1 MTSRYW
7 HKARPCGQY
16 PEACVQVWSNTG
28 KSQLLSQLKFY
39 CKTNDICYFYTAH
52 KTPYLP
58 FSSPPPPPSYPQ
70 KNITYPLMQI
80 CILRVLQFLKRISL
94 KQCRNN
100 IIFEHGKC
108 YLAITVLATALLK
121 TSQNFIVSRQSQ
133 SLSSQG
139 CALAAPSGPWLLT
152 YTGEQKILA
161 YFVDIIYWAP
171 GFHRFR
177 ALASRQ
183 LFFLEHSLAHVT
195 SQQLNQTLQL
205 RF

>member
-1 MTSRYW
+1 MVSIQRPVFKSGLTPGRASCYHSSNFTAKQMTFATFTLPTK
-7 HKARPCGQY
+7 HP
-16 PEACVQVWSNTG
+16 
-28 KSQLLSQLKFY
+28 
-39 CKTNDICYFYTAH
+39 IC
-52 KTPYLP
+52 PSP
-58 FSSPPPPPSYPQ
+58 PPPPPPSYPQ